1 MKGVIIRKD
10 MKGLELSRA
19 YFEAYGRELIARFDP
34 EGERISAG
42 LIGYGSE
49 CMGYD
54 DELSA
59 DHDFEPR
66 FYLWIDEKTEREI
79 GFRLMRAYNALPR
92 EFMGYGRSLHSL
104 YGADRGGVVT
114 VKDFFESFTGL
125 DRPPESAGE
134 WLRIPEYALN
144 AATNGEMFVNG
155 SEEFKRYRETLKN
168 GMPEDVRRKKLAA
181 RLAIMAQAGQ
191 YNYPRLLT
199 RGDSGAAA
207 LAAAE
212 FVTKGLEVLFILNKK
227 YAPYYKWLFRAA
239 RELEIAG
246 ELTDDFEY
254 VVNAPQSE
262 EKAERIERISAA
274 IIAELKRQGYSS
286 SRDSYLEAHAVSV
299 NSLIRDK
306 DLIGL
311 HLMEG

>member
-42 LIGYGSE
+42 LAGYGSE
-49 CMGYD
+49 CAGYD

-66 FYLWIDEKTEREI
+66 FYFWIDEKTEREI

-125 DRPPESAGE
+125 GRLPESAGE
-134 WLRIPEYALN
+134 W
-144 AATNGEMFVNG
+144 GEIFVNG

-168 GMPEDVRRKKLAA
+168 GMPIDVRRKKLAA
-181 RLAIMAQAGQ
+181 RLAVMAQAGQ
-191 YNYPRLLT
+191 YNYPRILK
-199 RGDSGAAA
+199 RGDNGAAA

-212 FVTKGLEVLFILNKK
+212 FATKGLEVLFILNKK
-227 YAPYYKWLFRAA
+227 YAPYYKWIFRAA

-262 EKAERIERISAA
+262 EKAERIERVSAA

>member
-1 MKGVIIRKD
+1 MKGVIIWKD

-34 EGERISAG
+34 EAERISAG

-125 DRPPESAGE
+125 GRLPESAGE

-144 AATNGEMFVNG
+144 AATNGEIFVNG
-155 SEEFKRYRETLKN
+155 SEEFKRYRETLIN

-181 RLAIMAQAGQ
+181 RLAVMAQAGQ
-191 YNYPRLLT
+191 YNYPRLLK

-262 EKAERIERISAA
+262 EKAERIERVSAA